1 MPDKVTTVASIA
13 KVTLFPLAV
22 LLIPTPPSNPKVSL
36 SKSIAMVVLPSL
48 ISKSCKV
55 TCASTYAFILCC
67 VDNAVAEFESMPSS
81 SSIVV
86 TVAPLSPNCKLNSFC
101 VSCLPSVVS
110 FAVHLTLALS
120 YISKAPLLLAPAVSW
135 LIPLAIM
142 ALGPARPCVPTVV
155 TVMPLVSVIVIWFTV
170 LTLVIVMLSTEL
182 MLLCFSWYYKCLLW
196 FLLLHQHHLW
206 SLNQIHHH
214 QVWDCLYL

>member
-1 MPDKVTTVASIA
+1 MIDCCEATLVALLLDISSSSRNALPDKDVFNTGDVSVGAVNVLFVRVCVPDKVTTVASIA

-36 SKSIAMVVLPSL
+36 SKSIAMVVLPSE
-48 ISKSCKV
+48 ISKSCNV

-120 YISKAPLLLAPAVSW
+120 
-135 LIPLAIM
+135 
-142 ALGPARPCVPTVV
+142 
-155 TVMPLVSVIVIWFTV
+155 
-170 LTLVIVMLSTEL
+170 
-182 MLLCFSWYYKCLLW
+182 
-196 FLLLHQHHLW
+196 
-206 SLNQIHHH
+206 
-214 QVWDCLYL
+214 